1 MLAAGV
7 TAHGKFEESPNLEIF
22 KKIMDVNLFGYV
34 NMTKFALPHLMKT
47 RGQIIV
53 ISSISGVLGL
63 PYRTAYCASKHAVN
77 GFFRSLAYE
86 VDGKVDITICMPPT
100 INGSNFRNNSLSGQ
114 IPESKSKKAITLE
127 DAS

>member
-7 TAHGKFEESPNLEIF
+7 TSYGKFEESPNLEIF

-63 PYRTAYCASKHAVN
+63 PYRTAYCASKHAIN

-100 INGSNFRNNSLSGQ
+100 INGSNFRNNSLSG
-114 IPESKSKKAITLE
+114 
-127 DAS
+127 

>member
-1 MLAAGV
+1 
-7 TAHGKFEESPNLEIF
+7 
-22 KKIMDVNLFGYV
+22 
-34 NMTKFALPHLMKT
+34 MTKFALPHLMKT